1 MPQGRVEVLRRFLDF
16 LLTIRLLVRGSIAA
30 VALLE
35 GGRGQAVLVAGLP
48 VDEGE
53 CVGDAQ
59 AASEV
64 VLYAPSAGGEVG
76 ADLVLIGGEEFGEA
90 DYFPKSAP
98 WILAR
103 MPA

>member
-1 MPQGRVEVLRRFLDF
+1 MCGGMLPVVLF
-16 LLTIRLLVRGSIAA
+16 
-30 VALLE
+30 E

-90 DYFPKSAP
+90 YYFPKSAP

-103 MPA
+103 MAA